1 MARKR
6 KHKDGLVLD
15 QVALTGLP
23 QIEEASSATP
33 EDLYFMGVALE
44 EARAA
49 EGLGEV
55 PIGCV
60 IVDPARAASPR
71 SLDET
76 QVIDLDHLII
86 ARGHNLTRTQR
97 TPLGHAELVAIEAA
111 AESAAYERLLGCTVY
126 VTVEPCFMCAGALVH
141 ARVERVVWGIR
152 DPKFGGCA
160 SLGQVLSDPRLNHRA
175 RLCEGVHAQ
184 QARDLIVGFFRERRA
199 K

>member
-6 KHKDGLVLD
+6 KHTADLVQD
-15 QVALTGLP
+15 QDAGPRQPEVEVATS
-23 QIEEASSATP
+23 ASP
-33 EDLYFMGVALE
+33 EDAYFMGLALE
-44 EARAA
+44 EARRA
-49 EGLGEV
+49 EDLGEV

-60 IVDPARAASPR
+60 IVDPSRAPAPC
-71 SLDET
+71 SLD
-76 QVIDLDHLII
+76 DLDEMIV
-86 ARGHNLTRTQR
+86 ARGHNLTRSQR

-141 ARVERVVWGIR
+141 ARVARVVWGIR
-152 DPKFGGCA
+152 DPKFGACV

-175 RLCEGVHAQ
+175 RLCEGVLAEES
-184 QARDLIVGFFRERRA
+184 RELLVGFFRGRRS

>member
-6 KHKDGLVLD
+6 THKDAPVED
-15 QVALTGLP
+15 QGSDPRRPEVEVAT
-23 QIEEASSATP
+23 AATP
-33 EDLYFMGVALE
+33 EDAYFMGLALE
-44 EARAA
+44 QARRA
-49 EGLGEV
+49 EDLGEV

-60 IVDPARAASPR
+60 IVDPSRAPAPC
-71 SLDET
+71 SLD
-76 QVIDLDHLII
+76 DLIV
-86 ARGHNLTRTQR
+86 ARGHNLTRSRR

-175 RLCEGVHAQ
+175 RLCEGVLAEES
-184 QARDLIVGFFRERRA
+184 RKLLVDFFRNRRSR
-199 K
+199 